1 VQTLKNKKPRLVIF
15 DVEGVLIP
23 KNRFFFEVGKKLGF
37 SHLIKILFFGFL
49 YQIGAIPLKSAL
61 KSMFFN
67 LRDSDVSTLQQVAQ
81 KIPLMPYAKELF
93 DQLKME
99 GCKTALISSGLP
111 NSVVNNLANEVGADR
126 GFGFEV
132 GLNNE
137 KLTGEIWGDVTEA
150 NGKFRVLS
158 QIVSSEGL
166 EFGDCAVVADDRNNA
181 SIFLPETHNIGYNPD
196 FLLRMK
202 ADDVVTGNL
211 SKILPIIK
219 GNQKERH
226 LPMKNDFVREAIHA
240 SGFTVPIL
248 VGIFGLP
255 IVVSFIGGVIAL
267 YVMSELLRLDGKNLP
282 VVSAIT
288 RRAASQIE
296 MNDFAA
302 APLYFAIGILATLL
316 IFPAP
321 ASSAAI
327 GIFAFGDSAASI
339 FGGIISKTPLP
350 LNKSKSVEG
359 SLAGF
364 FFAFLAGSFYI
375 SPLFALIGAVVAMF
389 VEWLPLPV
397 NDNILIPLFT
407 GLALWAIL

>member
-1 VQTLKNKKPRLVIF
+1 MQTLKNRKTRLVIF

-49 YQIGAIPLKSAL
+49 YQIGAITLKSAL
-61 KSMFFN
+61 KNMFFN
-67 LRDSDVSTLQQVAQ
+67 LKDSDVSTLQQVAQ

-93 DQLKME
+93 DHLKVE
-99 GCKTALISSGLP
+99 GIRTALISSGLP
-111 NSVVNNLANEVGADR
+111 NSVVNDLANEVGADR

-132 GLNNE
+132 GLNKE
-137 KLTGEIWGDVTEA
+137 ELTGEIWGDVTEA
-150 NGKFRVLS
+150 NGKFKVLS
-158 QIVSSEGL
+158 QTVSAEGL
-166 EFGDCAVVADDRNNA
+166 EFGDCAVVADDRNNS

-202 ADDVVTGNL
+202 ADDIVTGSL
-211 SKILPIIK
+211 SKILPVIK
-219 GNQKERH
+219 RNQKERH
-226 LPMKNDFVREAIHA
+226 LPTRNDFVREAIHA

-248 VGIFGLP
+248 VVLFGLP

-267 YVMSELLRLDGKNLP
+267 YVMSELLRLDGKSLP
-282 VVSAIT
+282 IVSAIT
-288 RRAASQIE
+288 RRAASQVE

-302 APLYFAIGILATLL
+302 APLFFAIGILATLL

-339 FGGIISKTPLP
+339 FGGLISRTPLP
-350 LNKSKSVEG
+350 LNKGKSLEG

-375 SPLFALIGAVVAMF
+375 SPLFALIGAAVAMF
-389 VEWLPLPV
+389 IEWLPLPV

-407 GLALWAIL
+407 GLVLWAIL